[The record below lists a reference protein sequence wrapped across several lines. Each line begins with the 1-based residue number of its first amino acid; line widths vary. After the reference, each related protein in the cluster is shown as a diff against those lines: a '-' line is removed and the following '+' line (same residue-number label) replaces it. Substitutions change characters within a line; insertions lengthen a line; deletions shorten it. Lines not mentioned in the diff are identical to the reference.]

1 MCPIR
6 HATGPATSSTGGKPS
21 GAVRASLIADAL
33 SPALAEGL
41 LDLQGAATIL
51 TPVGTP
57 PDAVVRLV
65 DRFNRDRK
73 VFQSPDFK
81 EEQLR
86 AAAHGRQL
94 TAFSL
99 QPSDSDSGP
108 SAVGRKP
115 IADVPGQVYEPFL
128 GKVVRLTA
136 GHQAKVEGKL
146 RTGRAVPHPRLIWPR
161 KWAILTLKT

>member
-86 AAAHGRQL
+86 AVCL
-94 TAFSL
+94 TIWRSTFGARTFH
-99 QPSDSDSGP
+99 
-108 SAVGRKP
+108 A
-115 IADVPGQVYEPFL
+115 EFL